1 MYKYGLALVCLA
13 CAVDARRV
21 QHNVVGET
29 SDEVT
34 AKNLL
39 ASMLFVA
46 KPAIRSSTPVARAA
60 ALKMGGRGD
69 IKVMRERITGLK
81 GAEAATYAMKNAA
94 AAKARKAA
102 DRASQSKPFISTL
115 RNSVSKL
122 TERINLEGGAA
133 DIPLLEIR
141 PVKKVALVVISADR
155 GLCGAYNTKIIRKMD
170 ARIEELKKLGLDYE
184 IFSIGRTNFGHM
196 QRNLDRYPN
205 IAFDTPCTPQPTAEQ
220 SQMISK
226 AVVDRFLEGEI
237 DRAELIYTSFTS
249 MVSSKPSIRT
259 LIPFTVSGDGI
270 EMEDDEIFRVTSQDG
285 ELAVERTSS
294 EEEGSMLQGETVL
307 EQAPEVLVN
316 TMLPLYLNG
325 GILSALQN
333 AVASELGARFQAMQ
347 AATDNCKDLIAR
359 TQIAM
364 NKQRQAQ
371 ITKEICEIIA
381 GSSEGDE

>member
-1 MYKYGLALVCLA
+1 
-13 CAVDARRV
+13 
-21 QHNVVGET
+21 
-29 SDEVT
+29 
-34 AKNLL
+34 
-39 ASMLFVA
+39 
-46 KPAIRSSTPVARAA
+46 
-60 ALKMGGRGD
+60 
-69 IKVMRERITGLK
+69 
-81 GAEAATYAMKNAA
+81 
-94 AAKARKAA
+94 
-102 DRASQSKPFISTL
+102 
-115 RNSVSKL
+115 
-122 TERINLEGGAA
+122 
-133 DIPLLEIR
+133 
-141 PVKKVALVVISADR
+141 
-155 GLCGAYNTKIIRKMD
+155 MD

-205 IAFDTPCTPQPTAEQ
+205 IPFDTPCTPQPTAEQ